1 MPILVDTSVWVD
13 YFRGGPHASN
23 LDPLIDENLIAT
35 NELVLAELVP
45 FLEIQKQHKVIR
57 LLFAVD
63 QLQLRIDWRE
73 IIRFQVRCLQAGAN
87 GVGLPDLII
96 AQNAKQ
102 NDCSVY
108 SLDKHFQLLEQAIRV
123 KLYE

>member
-13 YFRGGPHASN
+13 YFRGGPHASR

-45 FLEIQKQHKVIR
+45 YLEIQKQRKAIR
-57 LLFAVD
+57 LLFAVN
-63 QLQLRIDWRE
+63 QLPLRIDWRE
-73 IIRFQVRCLQAGAN
+73 IIRFQVQCLQAGAN

-96 AQNAKQ
+96 AQNSKQ
-102 NDCSVY
+102 NDCAIY
-108 SLDKHFQLLEQAIRV
+108 SLDKHFQLLKQAIRV
-123 KLYE
+123 KLHE